1 MPRSIVRVLWALKRW
16 RDQIMRKEPVLGG
29 ALISVAVALAAA
41 FGLEL
46 DAEEVAITVSVVAT
60 IVAFVQRKLVT
71 PNAKK

>member
-1 MPRSIVRVLWALKRW
+1 
-16 RDQIMRKEPVLGG
+16 MRKEPVLGG

-41 FGLEL
+41 FGWEL
-46 DAEEVAITVSVVAT
+46 AAEEVASTVSVVAT

>member
-1 MPRSIVRVLWALKRW
+1 MPPGTMPFASLLARSNW
-16 RDQIMRKEPVLGG
+16 
-29 ALISVAVALAAA
+29 VALAAA